1 LRQVGL
7 ELSRTLC
14 NLGIL
19 ADFSVGQRL
28 SRVKGHAR
36 LWDPAATSIAS
47 AAEAAGHPA
56 MYLTLHLHWDKH
68 KPLYSS
74 AALAAAPPAAAAA
87 ESGAAGRPHVAHEGF
102 TPPVSLN
109 SPTPESIKLMSKPSH
124 QRWMGLQQLLALRRR
139 SRPGIFLLSSHQGLI
154 TDIDAELRGMGG
166 IVLAH
171 IGLPMGHVVQLRGL
185 LKQKHEAE
193 LIAAAAAAGQEQQ
206 QQHVPLSQWDARAA
220 AGQVVAARLEARQ
233 AHLRGAAEYLALLE
247 DIEADRMQLS
257 AAAGTALQQL
267 ALQEAASRQRQ
278 PDLSS
283 IGSSS
288 SSGSSTGSSRF
299 DSSGRT
305 RSVDGRGAGRRRQA
319 RS

>member
-1 LRQVGL
+1 LLQVGL

-36 LWDPAATSIAS
+36 LWDPAATSIAGS
-47 AAEAAGHPA
+47 AEAAGYPA
-56 MYLTLHLHWDKH
+56 MYLTLHLNWDKH

-74 AALAAAPPAAAAA
+74 ASLAAAPPASAAA
-87 ESGAAGRPHVAHEGF
+87 EAGAAGRPSIAHAGF
-102 TPPVSLN
+102 TPPLSLN

-154 TDIDAELRGMGG
+154 TDIDAELRGIGG

-185 LKQKHEAE
+185 LRQKHEAE
-193 LIAAAAAAGQEQQ
+193 RTAAAADQQ

-220 AGQVVAARLEARQ
+220 AGQSVASRLLEDRP
-233 AHLRGAAEYLALLE
+233 AHLKAAKDYLALMG

-257 AAAGTALQQL
+257 AAAGATLQQL

-288 SSGSSTGSSRF
+288 GSSVGGSRGG
-299 DSSGRT
+299 SSGRP